1 MDQFN
6 QNCCDVLAQLFL
18 NGLNSINTINSNSN
32 RNTNSAY
39 IHCPLDAQYSNLCLM
54 LEKQYWLI
62 WSEPDKNTSRLGPLI
77 RPNTS
82 HTHTHTH
89 THRHCTNMDGYRRVL
104 ALTLYECSACVCQ
117 CIVCHFIALIN

>member
-6 QNCCDVLAQLFL
+6 QNCCDVLAQMFL

-89 THRHCTNMDGYRRVL
+89 SQTESAAAAEASEECHNKKNKQENDRKLIGRPIDG
-104 ALTLYECSACVCQ
+104 
-117 CIVCHFIALIN
+117 